1 MPARLG
7 ENGMKYYGDVYEMDK
22 CTPTGIYT
30 LSEAF
35 GINENPGSALPYR
48 VLDGS
53 EYWVDDEN
61 SDYYNTMQFGDANG
75 RWNSAEHLSSFQGYY
90 NYSIVIDYNRWPVIS
105 GKSSAIFLHC
115 DLGSYTYGCVA
126 IAEDKLINIL
136 KWLKPNNNPKIIL
149 DFTYDNIYN
158 NY

>member
-1 MPARLG
+1 
-7 ENGMKYYGDVYEMDK
+7 
-22 CTPTGIYT
+22 
-30 LSEAF
+30 
-35 GINENPGSALPYR
+35 NENPGSALPYR